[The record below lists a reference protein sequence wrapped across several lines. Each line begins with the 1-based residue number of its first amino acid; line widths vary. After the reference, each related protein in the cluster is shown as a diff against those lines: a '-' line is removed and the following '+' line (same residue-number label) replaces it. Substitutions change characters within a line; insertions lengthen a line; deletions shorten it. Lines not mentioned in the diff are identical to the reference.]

1 MRERTLELEVCLDEA
16 ITLQETLLSLVTQ
29 QREAIVSEN
38 ENRVGEI
45 SAEIETAVLRLGAV
59 EGRRNKIAAD
69 LADELGL
76 VAARWSVLRE
86 GLEPEERF
94 ALAPRVERL
103 EELVRDLELAK
114 AINGQLVRNELE
126 IVDLS
131 IRSLAGAEWRSA
143 TRAYS
148 ERGGPATAPVSFP
161 MLLNTAA

>member
-1 MRERTLELEVCLDEA
+1 MRERARELEVCLDEA
-16 ITLQETLLSLVTQ
+16 ISLQENLLVLVTR

-38 ENRVGEI
+38 EQRVGEI
-45 SAEIETAVLRLGAV
+45 SGEIETEVLRLGGV
-59 EGRRNKIAAD
+59 ESRRNTVAAE

-76 VAARWSVLRE
+76 AAARWSALRE
-86 GLEPEERF
+86 GLEPDERF
-94 ALAPRVERL
+94 ALAPLVERL
-103 EELVRDLELAK
+103 EELVRDLELAN

-131 IRSLAGAEWRSA
+131 IRSLAGADWRSS

-148 ERGGPATAPVSFP
+148 EHGGPAISPASFP

>member
-1 MRERTLELEVCLDEA
+1 MRERARELEVCLGEA
-16 ITLQETLLSLVTQ
+16 IDLQENLLELVNR

-38 ENRVGEI
+38 EAHVVEL
-45 SAEIETAVLRLGAV
+45 STQIETEVLRLGGV
-59 EGRRNKIAAD
+59 ESRRNRVAAE

-76 VAARWSVLRE
+76 AAARWSALRE
-86 GLEPEERF
+86 GLDADERF
-94 ALAPRVERL
+94 ALAPMVERL
-103 EELVRDLELAK
+103 EELVRDLELSN

-148 ERGGPATAPVSFP
+148 ERGGPALMPASVP